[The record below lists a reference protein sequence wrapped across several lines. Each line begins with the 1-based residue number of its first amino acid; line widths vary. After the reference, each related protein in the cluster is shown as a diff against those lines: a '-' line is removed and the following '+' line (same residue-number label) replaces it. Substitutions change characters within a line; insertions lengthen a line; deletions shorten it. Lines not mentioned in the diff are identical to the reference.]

1 MYNGNM
7 NTCFR
12 LKPGED
18 LKRFI
23 EEYAIKNS
31 VSGVVISGVG
41 SLSQLKIRLADGKT
55 VLNKKEEFEIVSLN
69 GTLSPDGVHIH
80 ISAADTSGNVMG
92 GHLKDGC
99 IINTTCE
106 ICIVQFD
113 DIVFSRVFDN
123 TTGYEELNISR
134 ISA

>member
-1 MYNGNM
+1 MYYGNM
-7 NTCFR
+7 NTCFS

-80 ISAADTSGNVMG
+80 ISAADTSGNMMG

-134 ISA
+134 ISV